1 MWWQKVGERQTKKS
15 QHACT
20 ASEPYIS
27 DAERPGGQLALW
39 YTNRYHLS
47 PIDICPELL
56 LDLTQETLISGA
68 TEACRAGSVSPHPP
82 HQLNSSTPPVPCH
95 YLPDYSYL
103 PPPLPPSLS
112 LSGQSILSLPP
123 SLSSVFIICVYD
135 GGGKHPTPRMETLH
149 SLVES
154 GLSSRLYIGSRDQI
168 HLAADLL
175 SLPLPSLPRT
185 LRIVAQQAG
194 LWLYLPP
201 QSIQAPHDHGRLCF
215 PRKL

>member
-1 MWWQKVGERQTKKS
+1 M
-15 QHACT
+15 
-20 ASEPYIS
+20 
-27 DAERPGGQLALW
+27 LW
-39 YTNRYHLS
+39 YTNRHHL
-47 PIDICPELL
+47 PQIDICPGFL

-68 TEACRAGSVSPHPP
+68 TEACWAGSVRQHPP
-82 HQLNSSTPPVPCH
+82 HQLNSSAPRVPCH
-95 YLPDYSYL
+95 CLSDCSYL
-103 PPPLPPSLS
+103 PPPLPPSPS

-154 GLSSRLYIGSRDQI
+154 GLSSRLYSGSRDQI

-175 SLPLPSLPRT
+175 SLPLPSLPQT
-185 LRIVAQQAG
+185 LRIVAQQDG

-215 PRKL
+215 HRKL